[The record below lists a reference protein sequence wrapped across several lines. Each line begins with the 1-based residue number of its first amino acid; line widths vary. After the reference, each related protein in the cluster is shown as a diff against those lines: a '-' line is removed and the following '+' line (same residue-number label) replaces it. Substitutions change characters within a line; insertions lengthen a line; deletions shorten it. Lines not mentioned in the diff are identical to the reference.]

1 VNSSD
6 RDDAPPDFSL
16 FRRQVLIGG
25 GLLFGGLAA
34 GTRIPVA
41 CADSATADFADRFM
55 QLSSLLIPHQL
66 DRDVG
71 LRLSAAL
78 RTKDPEFAAHT
89 TALLDIAAKKNA
101 KIVEEFFSD
110 VPEGPLKDAALL
122 IISAWYLGVIIDA
135 PGTEVFAYELALI
148 YQPTIDVM
156 TVPSYAIS
164 GPNEWTSEAPPL
176 NSMPTF

>member
-1 VNSSD
+1 MKD

-41 CADSATADFADRFM
+41 CADSATADFANRFM

-78 RTKDPEFAAHT
+78 RTKDPEFAANT
-89 TALLDIAAKKNA
+89 TALLDIAEKKNA

-110 VPEGPLKDAALL
+110 VPEGPLKDTALL
-122 IISAWYLGVIIDA
+122 IISAWYLGVIVDA

-156 TVPSYAIS
+156 TIPSYAIS
-164 GPNEWTSEAPPL
+164 GPNEWTSEAPQL